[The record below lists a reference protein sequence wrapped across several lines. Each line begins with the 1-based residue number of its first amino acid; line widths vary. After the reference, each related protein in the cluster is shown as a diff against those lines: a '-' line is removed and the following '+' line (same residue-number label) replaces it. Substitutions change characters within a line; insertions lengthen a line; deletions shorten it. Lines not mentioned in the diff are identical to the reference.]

1 MHRIGS
7 TRASKGDLV
16 DALLE
21 CHGRIRQM
29 TAIARALVAAGPDRI
44 DREVSEAAG
53 RVRRYFVEA
62 LPRHVADEEESI
74 RPRLRGREQVVD
86 AAMAEMSADHH
97 NHEAPV
103 ARLIELCSRLEVAP
117 EALEAARGELDEV
130 VRALESDFAVHLE
143 REEQV
148 IFPAI
153 RRLLSSEEQAAIHGE
168 MRARRA
174 M

>member
-1 MHRIGS
+1 
-7 TRASKGDLV
+7 
-16 DALLE
+16 
-21 CHGRIRQM
+21 
-29 TAIARALVAAGPDRI
+29 
-44 DREVSEAAG
+44 
-53 RVRRYFVEA
+53 
-62 LPRHVADEEESI
+62 
-74 RPRLRGREQVVD
+74 
-86 AAMAEMSADHH
+86 MAEMSADHH

-153 RRLLSSEEQAAIHGE
+153 RRLLSSEEQEAIHGE